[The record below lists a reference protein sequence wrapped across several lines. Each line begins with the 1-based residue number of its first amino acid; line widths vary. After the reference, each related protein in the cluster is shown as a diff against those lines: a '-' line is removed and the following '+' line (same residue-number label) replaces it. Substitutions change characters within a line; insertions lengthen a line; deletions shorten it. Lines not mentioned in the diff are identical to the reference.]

1 MSDGRR
7 AISLIICTRN
17 RAPFLGKCLES
28 VRSEEIRE
36 ADGELIVVNNG
47 STDETETIIRE
58 YQQRAGFPVIYVYE
72 AKVGLSRARNAGILA
87 SSGEIVAFTDDDC
100 YLKPGYF
107 RAVSNAFR
115 DSEISYC
122 GGRILLFDPS
132 DANYGCISKEKRF
145 SIPPF
150 SFLKA
155 GAIQGANMIVRS
167 KVFRKIGLF
176 DPRLGAGT
184 KFRCEDIDFCAQ
196 ASLAGLH
203 GAFIPEIVVLHHHR
217 RKPGADIESLKRQ
230 NDYARG
236 AYYAKYILRGNLNYL
251 RGWIRTTREN
261 NRNHDYRTE
270 LYGAVHFT
278 FEILRTA
285 FRPDRDS

>member
-1 MSDGRR
+1 MMSDGRR
-7 AISLIICTRN
+7 AISLVICTRN
-17 RAPFLGKCLES
+17 RAPFLVNCLES
-28 VRSEEIRE
+28 VRAEEIRE

-47 STDETETIIRE
+47 STDESETIIRE
-58 YQQRAGFPVIYVYE
+58 YQRRAGFPVISVYE
-72 AKVGLSRARNAGILA
+72 GMAGLSRARNAGILA
-87 SSGEIVAFTDDDC
+87 SSGEIIAFTDDDC
-100 YLKPGYF
+100 YLQPGYF

-132 DANYGCISKEKRF
+132 DANYGCIYMEKRF

-155 GAIQGANMIVRS
+155 GAIQGANMIVRR

-184 KFRCEDIDFCAQ
+184 EFRCEDIDFCAQ
-196 ASLAGLH
+196 ASLAGLQ

-251 RGWIRTTREN
+251 RGWIRTTRA

-270 LYGAVHFT
+270 LSGAVHFT

-285 FRPDRDS
+285 FRPAERS